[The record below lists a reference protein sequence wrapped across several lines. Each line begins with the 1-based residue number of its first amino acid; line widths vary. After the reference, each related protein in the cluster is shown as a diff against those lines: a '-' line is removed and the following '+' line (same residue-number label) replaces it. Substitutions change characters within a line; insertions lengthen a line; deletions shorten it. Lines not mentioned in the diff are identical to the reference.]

1 MVVMIHP
8 NDFEKFIK
16 IVKIFL
22 ILGIINFAF
31 KLGRTAYFILI
42 TPDY

>member
-1 MVVMIHP
+1 MIHP
-8 NDFEKFIK
+8 GDLEKFVK

-22 ILGIINFAF
+22 VLGIINFAF

-42 TPDY
+42 TPAD